1 MLLLTLSEGGW
12 YWCCYLLLVRVARI
26 GVVTYSYRGWLVL
39 VLLLTLSEGGWY
51 WCCYLLLARVARIGV
66 VTYS

>member
-12 YWCCYLLLVRVARI
+12 YWCCYLLLVRVAGI
-26 GVVTYSYRGWLVL
+26 M
-39 VLLLTLSEGGWY
+39 LLLTLEGGWYWCWYWY
-51 WCCYLLLARVARIGV
+51 WCCYLLLVRVAGIGV

>member
-12 YWCCYLLLVRVARI
+12 YWCCYLLLVRVAGI
-26 GVVTYSYRGWLVL
+26 GVVTYSYRLVL

-51 WCCYLLLARVARIGV
+51 WCCYLLLVRVAGIGV

>member
-12 YWCCYLLLVRVARI
+12 YWCCYLLLVRVAGI

-39 VLLLTLSEGGWY
+39 VLLLTLSEGK
-51 WCCYLLLARVARIGV
+51 
-66 VTYS
+66 VTTPIPATLGKSK